1 MRTWAAKIFNGITL
15 LGLGGVLIAFFINGR
30 IDQYLHPQ
38 FRLWELAGGIGFCVA
53 GAIYLVTKKSMD
65 CCVDGQCIHSNPRS
79 PVRAMMALSVI
90 TVPLVAGAV
99 LSKDS
104 YDQQAILNRGFVQDA
119 SGLPLRNVAKD
130 ATPATNPN
138 QPAIPSEA
146 LGGDKDE
153 SASASAIEPPLPQD
167 GSGNTASQDT
177 TGQGSKDDGS
187 EQYLPRAEDGNVA
200 LEVSDLLYSQT
211 EESLRKLFSGKTIEV
226 IGQYLPGAD
235 KSEFRIV
242 RMFIWCCAADAR
254 PISVPVK
261 TQGPVQIAD
270 MSWVKVIGQ
279 PEFEPNGDRTKVVLK
294 AAQVL
299 PTDPPAEAMLY

>member
-53 GAIYLVTKKSMD
+53 GAVYLVTKKSMD

-79 PVRAMMALSVI
+79 PVRAVMALGVI
-90 TVPLVAGAV
+90 TVPLVAGAM
-99 LSKDS
+99 LSKDG

-119 SGLPLRNVAKD
+119 RGLPLRNVAKE
-130 ATPATNPN
+130 ATPPKDPN
-138 QPAIPSEA
+138 QPVIPSAA
-146 LGGDKDE
+146 LGGDQDE
-153 SASASAIEPPLPQD
+153 NSIEPPLPQD
-167 GSGNTASQDT
+167 GSGNTASQNT
-177 TGQGSKDDGS
+177 AGQDSKDDGS
-187 EQYLPRAEDGNVA
+187 EQYLPRAEDGNIA

-211 EESLRKLFSGKTIEV
+211 EDSLRKLFSGKTIEV
-226 IGQYLPGAD
+226 IGQYLPGSD

-261 TQGPVQIAD
+261 AQGPVQIAD

-294 AAQVL
+294 AAQVQ

>member
-1 MRTWAAKIFNGITL
+1 
-15 LGLGGVLIAFFINGR
+15 
-30 IDQYLHPQ
+30 
-38 FRLWELAGGIGFCVA
+38 
-53 GAIYLVTKKSMD
+53 MD
-65 CCVDGQCIHSNPRS
+65 CCVDGQCIHSNPRN
-79 PVRAMMALSVI
+79 PVRAVMALGI
-90 TVPLVAGAV
+90 IAVPLVAGAV

-104 YDQQAILNRGFVQDA
+104 YDKQAILNRGFVQDA
-119 SGLPLRNVAKD
+119 STLPLRNVAKD

-153 SASASAIEPPLPQD
+153 TASAPEPPLPQD
-167 GSGNTASQDT
+167 GSGSTASQDT
-177 TGQGSKDDGS
+177 AGQGSKDDGS
-187 EQYLPRAEDGNVA
+187 EQYLPRAEDGNVV

-211 EESLRKLFSGKTIEV
+211 EDSLRKLFSGKTVEV

-235 KSEFRIV
+235 KGEFRIV

-261 TQGPVQIAD
+261 TQAPVQIAD

-279 PEFEPNGDRTKVVLK
+279 PEFEPNGDHTKVVLK